1 MGRRVGG
8 RHRAHL
14 VRRAPPPPNGV
25 ARHDPRAMTE
35 RSFPTLSRH
44 PGGFALRVALL
55 ALATAAS
62 SWAQGHDDTT
72 SPTPGTSASGPGGAK
87 AQLAAARNLSR
98 AGK

>member
-1 MGRRVGG
+1 MGRRVCR

-35 RSFPTLSRH
+35 RSFPTISRH

-72 SPTPGTSASGPGGAK
+72 SATSGTSLSELAGPK
-87 AQLAAARNLSR
+87 PHLPPPQNLYRAA
-98 AGK
+98 